1 MSPVNDILQ
10 NKTEVYRGEAKL
22 PGRPAAA
29 FFCILALAAVCV
41 AAFNLSSMLPYG
53 VFLKLAVLAL
63 AALGVNYIL
72 KKGTFSVTYV
82 LTDDDMLIYV
92 TKYGLLSWES
102 AWIKLREA
110 KIEKNRIIF
119 ENRRYDFYPDED
131 LKKIL
136 ATKEKPI

>member
-1 MSPVNDILQ
+1 MPPVNDILHT
-10 NKTEVYRGEAKL
+10 KTEVYRGEAKL
-22 PGRPAAA
+22 PGRPAVA

-63 AALGVNYIL
+63 TAIGVNYIL

-82 LTDDDMLIYV
+82 LTDDGTLVYV

-102 AWIKLREA
+102 AWINIAEA

-119 ENRRYDFYPDED
+119 ENRKYDFYPDDE
-131 LKKIL
+131 LKELLK
-136 ATKEKPI
+136 TKEEAK